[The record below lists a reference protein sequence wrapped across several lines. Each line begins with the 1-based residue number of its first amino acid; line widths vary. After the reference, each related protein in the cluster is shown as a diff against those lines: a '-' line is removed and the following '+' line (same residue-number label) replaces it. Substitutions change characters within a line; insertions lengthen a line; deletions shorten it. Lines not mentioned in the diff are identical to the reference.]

1 MCIDDERRFSVL
13 ERWLLLKQ
21 IPFNRDLGLLL
32 VRIVAFTFLFVKH
45 GWVDLSTFG
54 ALSHSF
60 RDPIHIGP
68 MLTLDLATISDAICA
83 VLILFGL
90 ATRWAALYT
99 FLIHFVAVALVFHFN
114 LIGPHANA
122 DVVMQ
127 YSGFG
132 LALYFLGAGKYSLDA
147 MIQGAKQPQ
156 LAV

>member
-1 MCIDDERRFSVL
+1 ML
-13 ERWLLLKQ
+13 ERWLLLKD
-21 IPFNRDLGLLL
+21 IPRKQDLALLL
-32 VRIVAFTFLFVKH
+32 IRIFAFAFLIVKH

-54 ALSHSF
+54 ALSQNF

-68 MLTLDLATISDAICA
+68 MPTLVLATISDALCA

-99 FLIHFVAVALVFHFN
+99 VLIHFVAVALVFHFN
-114 LIGPHANA
+114 LVGTHANA
-122 DVVMQ
+122 DVVLQ
-127 YSGFG
+127 YTGFG

-156 LAV
+156 PAI

>member
-1 MCIDDERRFSVL
+1 M
-13 ERWLLLKQ
+13 
-21 IPFNRDLGLLL
+21 
-32 VRIVAFTFLFVKH
+32 KH

-60 RDPIHIGP
+60 KDPIHIGP
-68 MLTLDLATISDAICA
+68 LPTLVLATISDALCA

-99 FLIHFVAVALVFHFN
+99 FLIHFVAVAFVFHFN
-114 LIGPHANA
+114 LIGTHANA

-132 LALYFLGAGKYSLDA
+132 LALYVLGAGKYSFDA
-147 MIQGAKQPQ
+147 MIHGAQQPQ

>member
-1 MCIDDERRFSVL
+1 M
-13 ERWLLLKQ
+13 ERWSFLKQ

-60 RDPIHIGP
+60 KDPIHIGP
-68 MLTLDLATISDAICA
+68 LPTLVLATISDAICP

-90 ATRWAALYT
+90 VTRWAALFT
-99 FLIHFVAVALVFHFN
+99 FLIHFVAVVFVFHFN
-114 LIGPHANA
+114 LIGTHANA

-132 LALYFLGAGKYSLDA
+132 LALYFLGPGRYSLDA
-147 MIQGAKQPQ
+147 MVHDTRQPQ
-156 LAV
+156 PAV